1 MNVKQI
7 TEVTRRNISDS
18 LVLNKVNWSGRFE
31 EQQFLARLYDLSA
44 MPSTDQRYSS
54 ASEDIWKHRAMNSD
68 WSNDWVFYDSRFNLI
83 NAPDEEFI
91 RFLCEMVHPV
101 VQSQT
106 DEVERI
112 RVLINEHLVKDGW
125 ELREQLT
132 ISGRPVFAAARVVE
146 VNAHTAEAAKVV
158 TQSIDA
164 EYVSRQVTRMQSALG
179 SEPDVA
185 IGTAKEFVETICK
198 TILRERGLT
207 LEPNEKMPRL
217 VKQVAA
223 SLDLIP
229 REIGGHSK
237 ATETV
242 KRLLSN
248 LGTVSD
254 GLAELRNLHGTGH
267 GKDASTV
274 GLELRH
280 ARLAGWSCD
289 DPGPS
294 FLWVMPYLLNTR
306 DVIRASP
313 NPSSNTAALEWF
325 GEMGSKRVKSE
336 IGREKF
342 RGPFPISLLTLHSFS
357 CESIRRLNLA
367 LGEPVFPTRMPNP
380 Y

>member
-280 ARLAGWSCD
+280 ARLAVGAATTLAV
-289 DPGPS
+289 
-294 FLWVMPYLLNTR
+294 FLWECHTVE
-306 DVIRASP
+306 S
-313 NPSSNTAALEWF
+313 
-325 GEMGSKRVKSE
+325 
-336 IGREKF
+336 RE
-342 RGPFPISLLTLHSFS
+342 
-357 CESIRRLNLA
+357 
-367 LGEPVFPTRMPNP
+367 
-380 Y
+380 

>member
-1 MNVKQI
+1 MNDKQI

-18 LVLNKVNWSGRFE
+18 LILNKVNWSGRFE

-44 MPSTDQRYSS
+44 MPSTDRRYST
-54 ASEDIWKHRAMNSD
+54 ASEDIWKHRVMNSD

-91 RFLCEMVHPV
+91 RFLCEMLHPA

-106 DEVERI
+106 DEVVCI

-125 ELREQLT
+125 ELREQMA

-146 VNAHTAEAAKVV
+146 INAHTAEAAKVV
-158 TQSIDA
+158 TESIDA

-198 TILRERGLT
+198 TILRERGLA
-207 LEPNEKMPRL
+207 LDPNEKMPRL

-223 SLDLIP
+223 SLDLVP
-229 REIGGHSK
+229 KEIVGLSK

-280 ARLAGWSCD
+280 ARLAVGAATTLAV
-289 DPGPS
+289 
-294 FLWVMPYLLNTR
+294 FLWESHTAETR
-306 DVIRASP
+306 
-313 NPSSNTAALEWF
+313 E
-325 GEMGSKRVKSE
+325 
-336 IGREKF
+336 
-342 RGPFPISLLTLHSFS
+342 
-357 CESIRRLNLA
+357 
-367 LGEPVFPTRMPNP
+367 
-380 Y
+380 

>member
-1 MNVKQI
+1 MNDKQI

-18 LVLNKVNWSGRFE
+18 LILNNVNWSGRFE
-31 EQQFLARLYDLSA
+31 EQQFLARLYDLSV
-44 MPSTDQRYSS
+44 MPSTDRRYST
-54 ASEDIWKHRAMNSD
+54 ASEDIWKHCVMNSD
-68 WSNDWVFYDSRFNLI
+68 WSNDWVFYDPRFNLI
-83 NAPDEEFI
+83 NAQDEEFI
-91 RFLCEMVHPV
+91 RFLCEMLHPA

-112 RVLINEHLVKDGW
+112 CVLINAHLVKDGW
-125 ELREQLT
+125 ELREQMA

-146 VNAHTAEAAKVV
+146 INAHTAEAAKVV

-164 EYVSRQVTRMQSALG
+164 VYVSRQVTRMQSALG

-198 TILRERGLT
+198 TILRERGLAVD
-207 LEPNEKMPRL
+207 PSEKMPRL

-229 REIGGHSK
+229 EEIGGHSK

-280 ARLAGWSCD
+280 ARLAVGAATTLAV
-289 DPGPS
+289 
-294 FLWVMPYLLNTR
+294 FLWESHTAETR
-306 DVIRASP
+306 
-313 NPSSNTAALEWF
+313 E
-325 GEMGSKRVKSE
+325 
-336 IGREKF
+336 
-342 RGPFPISLLTLHSFS
+342 
-357 CESIRRLNLA
+357 
-367 LGEPVFPTRMPNP
+367 
-380 Y
+380 